1 MSQIEPHV
9 IESSRSEAWGSRRP
23 LSGLGMPLVLLLLIA
38 AAIRSLFLVIDF
50 DGLRSDPDAYDRI
63 AMTLAQT
70 GTLGLTGDDGRPVA
84 TAFRPPLYPAVLSL
98 VRKVIISFSGDFLD
112 PSGAKSVIWSRVAYG
127 VLNLVLGVATVGFT
141 YLAAMRW
148 LARPPRGWR
157 SGGWRSG
164 VGEGEPQG
172 VAAAHVFSVPP
183 WHSAWPVAFAAG
195 GLVAIDPILLQSS
208 TRVMTETLAT
218 ALAAAAVWLWAR
230 CTDALDV
237 SGLVSGRDAA
247 GEAIRNRPTGLWRD
261 GVILGVVLGLAYLC
275 RPTFLVW
282 AVLLIGY
289 LTLLSTGL
297 PLRLAVVLAIV
308 CGVFVGGWTLRNWRV
323 IGHPIWATSHGGYTL
338 LLANNPPLFD
348 YVRDGAY
355 GEAFD
360 PEPFFAAWR
369 RWEESDPRTK
379 AFWESGPGSAEAIAA
394 SPDWKVRRPRRGDEV
409 AEDRLAQEAAKGAIA
424 RDPTGF
430 LRACLFRWTRLLGP
444 MPQQPTPVA
453 NVGDDA
459 RSDSGKNE
467 TLGGKSG
474 DKGKGFVGAGRLP
487 TLAVVAVTL
496 YYVAIT
502 LLILSGLLRIGR
514 EIITPRYAA
523 AAALVLSL
531 LAVHTFYWCN
541 LRMRAPAI
549 PVLSIVAAIGLADR
563 VRAVRFRGPVQGVDG
578 LGRFGQRSGSA

>member
-1 MSQIEPHV
+1 MSQIEPQV
-9 IESSRSEAWGSRRP
+9 IESSRTEAMGSRRL
-23 LSGLGMPLVLLLLIA
+23 LSGSGMPLVLLLLIA

-50 DGLRSDPDAYDRI
+50 DGLRADPDAYDRI
-63 AMTLAQT
+63 AVTLAQT

-84 TAFRPPLYPAVLSL
+84 TAFRPPLYPAALSL
-98 VRKVIISFSGDFLD
+98 VRKVMISIGGDFLD
-112 PSGAKSVIWSRVAYG
+112 PSGAKSVFWSHVAYG

-148 LARPPRGWR
+148 LTRPPRGWR
-157 SGGWRSG
+157 AGGEEGRSKAIAG
-164 VGEGEPQG
+164 AQPCSAAQG
-172 VAAAHVFSVPP
+172 R
-183 WHSAWPVAFAAG
+183 WAWPVAFAAG

-230 CTDALDV
+230 CADAIDA
-237 SGLVSGRDAA
+237 SGSSSESKAT
-247 GEAIRNRPTGLWRD
+247 GEAVRNRRAGLWRD
-261 GVILGVVLGLAYLC
+261 GVMLGLVLGLAYLC

-289 LTLLSTGL
+289 LMLLSTGV
-297 PLRLAVVLAIV
+297 PLRLAAVLAIV
-308 CGVFVGGWTLRNWRV
+308 CGLFVGGWTLRNWRV

-348 YVRDGAY
+348 YVRGGAY

-379 AFWESGPGSAEAIAA
+379 AFWEFGPSSAEAIAA
-394 SPDWKVRRPRRGDEV
+394 SPDWEIRRPRRGDEV
-409 AEDRLAQEAAKGAIA
+409 AEDRLAQEAAKGVIA
-424 RDPTGF
+424 RDPMGF

-459 RSDSGKNE
+459 RNDSGKSE
-467 TLGGKSG
+467 TPGGRSE
-474 DKGKGFVGAGRLP
+474 DKGKGVVGAGRLP
-487 TLAVVAVTL
+487 ALAVVAVTL

-502 LLILSGLLRIGR
+502 LLIVCGMWRIGR

-523 AAALVLSL
+523 AVALVLSL

-563 VRAVRFRGPVQGVDG
+563 IRAARFRGPV
-578 LGRFGQRSGSA
+578 

>member
-1 MSQIEPHV
+1 
-9 IESSRSEAWGSRRP
+9 
-23 LSGLGMPLVLLLLIA
+23 MPLVLLLLIA

-50 DGLRSDPDAYDRI
+50 DGLRADPDAYDRI
-63 AMTLAQT
+63 AVTLAQT

-84 TAFRPPLYPAVLSL
+84 TAFRPPLYPAVLGL
-98 VRKVIISFSGDFLD
+98 VRKLMISIGGDFLD
-112 PSGAKSVIWSRVAYG
+112 PAGAKSDFWSRVAYG
-127 VLNLVLGVATVGFT
+127 ALNLVLGVATVGLT

-148 LARPPRGWR
+148 LTRPPRGWR
-157 SGGWRSG
+157 PG
-164 VGEGEPQG
+164 VGEGEPQPL
-172 VAAAHVFSVPP
+172 AAAQASSAMP
-183 WHSAWPVAFAAG
+183 WHSAWPVAFTAG

-218 ALAAAAVWLWAR
+218 GLAAAAVWLWAR
-230 CTDALDV
+230 CTDAIDE
-237 SGLVSGRDAA
+237 SGWESAGKPA
-247 GEAIRNRPTGLWRD
+247 GEAVRNRRAGLCRD
-261 GVILGVVLGLAYLC
+261 GVMLGLVLGLAYLC
-275 RPTFLVW
+275 RPTFVVW

-289 LTLLSTGL
+289 LMLLSTGV
-297 PLRLAVVLAIV
+297 PLRLAAVLAIV
-308 CGVFVGGWTLRNWRV
+308 CGLFVGGWTLRNWRV

-369 RWEESDPRTK
+369 RWEESDPRTE
-379 AFWESGPGSAEAIAA
+379 AFWEFGPSSQEAIAA
-394 SPDWKVRRPRRGDEV
+394 SPDWGTRKPRRGDEV

-444 MPQQPTPVA
+444 MPQQPTPVV
-453 NVGDDA
+453 NVGDEA
-459 RSDSGKNE
+459 RNDSGKSE
-467 TLGGKSG
+467 TPGGRSD
-474 DKGKGFVGAGRLP
+474 DKGKLVVGAGRLP

-502 LLILSGLLRIGR
+502 LLILCGLWRIGR
-514 EIITPRYAA
+514 EVITPRYAA
-523 AAALVLSL
+523 AVALVLSL

-541 LRMRAPAI
+541 LRMRAPAV

-563 VRAVRFRGPVQGVDG
+563 IRAVRLKGPVQGADG
-578 LGRFGQRSGSA
+578 LGRFGQ

>member
-1 MSQIEPHV
+1 
-9 IESSRSEAWGSRRP
+9 
-23 LSGLGMPLVLLLLIA
+23 
-38 AAIRSLFLVIDF
+38 
-50 DGLRSDPDAYDRI
+50 
-63 AMTLAQT
+63 
-70 GTLGLTGDDGRPVA
+70 
-84 TAFRPPLYPAVLSL
+84 
-98 VRKVIISFSGDFLD
+98 
-112 PSGAKSVIWSRVAYG
+112 
-127 VLNLVLGVATVGFT
+127 
-141 YLAAMRW
+141 
-148 LARPPRGWR
+148 
-157 SGGWRSG
+157 
-164 VGEGEPQG
+164 
-172 VAAAHVFSVPP
+172 
-183 WHSAWPVAFAAG
+183 
-195 GLVAIDPILLQSS
+195 LVAIDPILMQSS

-369 RWEESDPRTK
+369 RWEESDPRTA
-379 AFWESGPGSAEAIAA
+379 AFWESGPGSQEAIAA

-430 LRACLFRWTRLLGP
+430 VRACLFRWTRLLGP

-453 NVGDDA
+453 NVGDGA
-459 RSDSGKNE
+459 LSDSGKNE
-467 TLGGKSG
+467 TLGEKSD
-474 DKGKGFVGAGRLP
+474 DKGKGVVGAGRLP

-502 LLILSGLLRIGR
+502 LLILCGLWRIGK

-523 AAALVLSL
+523 AVALVLSL

-563 VRAVRFRGPVQGVDG
+563 VRAVRFRGSVQGADG
-578 LGRFGQRSGSA
+578 LGRFGQRSGSV